1 MNDRIWKSQNIKAE
15 HLISVLS
22 KMDNYRVF
30 IAAKEGIKYSPQV
43 VEKMG
48 LSRKRYYNA
57 LSQLN
62 RHGLIRRDSTT
73 GRSVHTAFG
82 EMIFRCILEMSM
94 HAEHIE
100 QLMMIDTLKQTG
112 EFASDRIMQFLKMV
126 SADGQIARNIFG
138 TLAVVWSYKAMITI
152 LLEHIHGASSEI
164 LVSARLLS
172 EEVIHALRGVV
183 TRGVKVQILLDAS
196 LVETYFAVQR
206 IPRIDGK
213 DSVDRQ
219 EHTGAGGNDW
229 NQNMPIQHRFT
240 NVPFGMIII
249 DAREVGIELINAHN
263 VTEFSGGL
271 IVQDIQ
277 NAEVMKGY
285 FEKLWTRSQES
296 TSFYEGRNTKTDT
309 AA

>member
-1 MNDRIWKSQNIKAE
+1 LNGRIWNQDIKAE

-57 LSQLN
+57 LSLLN
-62 RHGLIRRDSTT
+62 RHDLIRRDSST
-73 GRSVHTAFG
+73 GRSVHTVFG
-82 EMIFRCILEMSM
+82 EMIYRCILEMNK

-100 QLMMIDTLKQTG
+100 HLMMIDTLKQTG
-112 EFASDRIMQFLKMV
+112 EFTSHRIMQFLKMV
-126 SADGQIARNIFG
+126 SEDGQIARNVFG
-138 TLAVVWSYKAMITI
+138 TFAMVWSYKAMITI

-164 LVSARLLS
+164 LVAARLLP
-172 EEVIHALRGVV
+172 EEVIRALRVAA
-183 TRGVKVQILLDAS
+183 THGVKVQILSDVS
-196 LVETYFAVQR
+196 LVETYFALQR
-206 IPRIDGK
+206 IPRIDG
-213 DSVDRQ
+213 DSINRK
-219 EHTGAGGNDW
+219 EYIGAAGNPW
-229 NQNMPIQHRFT
+229 NQNMPIQHRIT
-240 NVPFGMIII
+240 NVPFGITII
-249 DAREVGIELINAHN
+249 DAREVAIELINAHN

-296 TSFYEGRNTKTDT
+296 SSFYEGRNTKTDT